1 MPIHEEDPESGTPRE
16 DEWADL
22 NFTGRSTNDIIARH
36 LGSKNNE
43 DDCLKFDNNSQ
54 RK

>member
-1 MPIHEEDPESGTPRE
+1 MPIHEEDYESGTPRE

-22 NFTGRSTNDIIARH
+22 YVTGRSTNDIIAI
-36 LGSKNNE
+36 LGGYKNNE